1 MSATPSFTSTPR
13 IGSALISAA
22 STNLA
27 TPTAVAVFTAAAGGS
42 RIHRIDICAQT
53 TTTAGLIH
61 LFWYDGSNYR
71 IWKSIDVDAITLA
84 AGTPPFQATLLFPE
98 GIPVPGTTG
107 FTALYAATHVAE
119 AFVVTAYGGDL

>member
-1 MSATPSFTSTPR
+1 MANIPNWTSTPR
-13 IGSALISAA
+13 IGAGLISSA

-27 TPTAVAVFTAAAGGS
+27 SPTAVLIFTAAAGGS
-42 RIHRIDICAQT
+42 RIHRIDICAQAT
-53 TTTAGLIH
+53 TNAGMVH

-84 AGTPPFQATLLFPE
+84 AGTPPFQVSLLFPE
-98 GIPVPGTTG
+98 GLPVPGTG
-107 FTALYAATHVAE
+107 FNALYAATHVAE